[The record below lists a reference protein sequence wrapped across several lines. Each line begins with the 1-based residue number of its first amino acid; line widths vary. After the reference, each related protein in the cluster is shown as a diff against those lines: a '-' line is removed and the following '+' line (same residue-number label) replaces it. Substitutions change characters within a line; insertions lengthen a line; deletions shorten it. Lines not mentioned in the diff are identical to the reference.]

1 MKFPHHPAAPHP
13 PASDDLPPSKS
24 RLKRDMLALQ
34 ELGERLVALPPHKVR
49 DAALPEALRNAVLEA
64 QRIQAHGGRRRQI
77 QYVGKLMR
85 SADADAV
92 RAVLDAAT
100 HDDRASAARMH
111 AIERWR
117 DALLAGDGAQTEFLD
132 KYPGSDAQQ
141 LRQLVRGA
149 RAETGVDKP
158 PRLTRQLYQF
168 LKAAMAAHD
177 TPTRPDDDEP
187 LPTF

>member
-1 MKFPHHPAAPHP
+1 
-13 PASDDLPPSKS
+13 
-24 RLKRDMLALQ
+24 MLALQ

-49 DAALPEALRNAVLEA
+49 EAALPDDLRNAVLEA
-64 QRIQAHGGRRRQI
+64 QRIRAHGGRRRQI

-85 SADADAV
+85 GVDAHAV

-100 HDDRASAARMH
+100 NDDRSGTARMH
-111 AIERWR
+111 ALERWR
-117 DALLAGDGAQTEFLD
+117 DALLADDRAQTEFLD

-149 RAETGVDKP
+149 RAEAGVDKP
-158 PRLTRQLYQF
+158 PRSTRQLYQF
-168 LKAAMAAHD
+168 LKAAMTAHD
-177 TPTRPDDDEP
+177 TPTRPNDDEP